1 MSKTQSDTGRE
12 EGLYVN
18 KKVEKK
24 RGQQMGAGRDRGT
37 AHVCTHAPQQVPNP
51 SQGTWEGA
59 CKICSMD
66 RWMCGGGWVDGWI
79 K

>member
-24 RGQQMGAGRDRGT
+24 RGRQMGAGRDRGT

-51 SQGTWEGA
+51 SQGTWEGLA
-59 CKICSMD
+59 RFA
-66 RWMCGGGWVDGWI
+66 RWIDGCVEEAG
-79 K
+79 